1 MYQHH
6 IMLKTQE
13 PMDNSLVSSWYN
25 TVKEYGPDSVVYK
38 YPYGDGF
45 VGMEYAVTSGD
56 EFVHCYI
63 IPLVRDLTETETQFI
78 VMAWEYIYP
87 QDFDIE
93 ISNQYDENPE
103 YEIEIDANVLESAV
117 SDMRK
122 WHHNRWVSEM
132 VAGGW
137 RYGQYFSESQKT
149 HPALRDWD
157 SLPES
162 HRRAP
167 EFTKQQVFEWL
178 RKLL

>member
-13 PMDNSLVSSWYN
+13 PLENLDISSWYK
-25 TVKEYGPDSVVYK
+25 TVREYGPESIVYK
-38 YPYGDGF
+38 YPYADGF
-45 VGMEYAVTSGD
+45 VGMEYATCD
-56 EFVHCYI
+56 TAEFTHCYI
-63 IPLVRDLTETETQFI
+63 VPLARNLTATEAQFI
-78 VMAWEYIYP
+78 VAAWEYIFP

-93 ISNQYDENPE
+93 ISNQYDDTPE
-103 YEIEIDANVLESAV
+103 YEIEIDQEVYESATT
-117 SDMRK
+117 DMKK

-132 VAGGW
+132 VGQGW
-137 RYGQYFSESQKT
+137 RHGQYFSESKKT

-167 EFTKQQVFEWL
+167 EFTKKQVFEWL